1 MTPPGPAA
9 MMQARGRSGSRDMLG
24 RQFLGLFFDKAALKI
39 EGADRPPDEAQLD
52 PVELTYRHIW
62 RRLRQTGATQHP
74 TDRNRPNVLV
84 LQMAKVASQSIR
96 TALSRQAF
104 NVFHCH
110 GLSTARQ
117 DRDLD
122 RLRRSKLHVNLVSQR
137 LSQHLQYLS
146 LHMLVRWYQENKTR
160 HGKKLKVIT
169 LTRDPAGRYPSSF
182 MQHRGVAR
190 SQIQSWHRARFGAD
204 PAQPLDED
212 VALRDFVIELA
223 SIIVEGGPSTGP
235 DGCRACERL
244 ARERWP
250 DHYIVE
256 EEISEMLRPLTWFDT
271 EIGSVFGV
279 DVLAA
284 PALAKE
290 GWAEVSTDC
299 ADILVLR
306 FEKLGA
312 LAGELARF
320 MELPDLTLPARNA
333 TNKKR
338 RAAETIATIND
349 AFSTPIG
356 RACVQELRSSRYAQ
370 ACGYDLPT

>member
-1 MTPPGPAA
+1 
-9 MMQARGRSGSRDMLG
+9 MLG
-24 RQFLGLFFDKAALKI
+24 RRFLSLFFDKAARKI
-39 EGADRPPDEAQLD
+39 ESAESPPTGEGQLD
-52 PVELTYRHIW
+52 PVELTYQHIW
-62 RRLRQTGATQHP
+62 RQLRQTGVTRQS
-74 TDRNRPNVLV
+74 TDRELPNVLV

-96 TALSRQAF
+96 TALSRRAF

-122 RLRRSKLHVNLVSQR
+122 RLRRGKLNVNLVSQR
-137 LSQHLQYLS
+137 LGQHLQYLS

-160 HGKKLKVIT
+160 HGRKLKVIT
-169 LTRDPAGRYPSSF
+169 LTRDPARRYPSNF

-190 SQIQSWHRARFGAD
+190 PQIQSWHRARLGAD
-204 PAQPLDED
+204 PTQPLDEHA
-212 VALRDFVIELA
+212 ALRDFVIELA
-223 SIIVEGGPSTGP
+223 SIIVEARPSSGP
-235 DGCRACERL
+235 DGCKACERL

-284 PALAKE
+284 PDLAKQ
-290 GWAEVSTDC
+290 GWAEVSTYC
-299 ADILVLR
+299 ADILVLQ
-306 FEKLGA
+306 FEKLGS
-312 LAGELARF
+312 LVGELARF
-320 MELPDLTLPARNA
+320 MELPDLKLPVQNS
-333 TNKKR
+333 TNNKR
-338 RAAETIATIND
+338 RAAETIATINE

-356 RACVQELRSSRYAQ
+356 RACLQELHSSRYAQ